1 MVMEQNRFLFFSM
14 YIYISL
20 LFHSMNMIYKSL
32 LFCCEQKGVGFLT
45 HTIPIRLYGSFLQG
59 LSIDIHELSF
69 QQQQTYI
76 LHLTSYNMNWPI
88 NGKLLP
94 PFFFRK
100 RNLFFFE
107 EPWSWEQV
115 LAHNLGGQPFIHPRS
130 GLSSPYRY
138 KPFPNGWF
146 IMCVPTID
154 NMYQLF
160 IPSFSWSNTDVLR
173 GVSRMSDVSI

>member
-1 MVMEQNRFLFFSM
+1 
-14 YIYISL
+14 
-20 LFHSMNMIYKSL
+20 MNMIYKSL

-45 HTIPIRLYGSFLQG
+45 HTIPIRLYGLFLQG
-59 LSIDIHELSF
+59 LSIDIHEFSF

-76 LHLTSYNMNWPI
+76 LHHTIWIGQLMESCFP
-88 NGKLLP
+88 GC
-94 PFFFRK
+94 FFR
-100 RNLFFFE
+100 RPLFFFE

-146 IMCVPTID
+146 IICVPTID

-160 IPSFSWSNTDVLR
+160 IHSFSWSNTDVLR

>member
-14 YIYISL
+14 YIYIYISL

-94 PFFFRK
+94 RFFF
-100 RNLFFFE
+100 
-107 EPWSWEQV
+107 
-115 LAHNLGGQPFIHPRS
+115 
-130 GLSSPYRY
+130 
-138 KPFPNGWF
+138 
-146 IMCVPTID
+146 
-154 NMYQLF
+154 
-160 IPSFSWSNTDVLR
+160 
-173 GVSRMSDVSI
+173 